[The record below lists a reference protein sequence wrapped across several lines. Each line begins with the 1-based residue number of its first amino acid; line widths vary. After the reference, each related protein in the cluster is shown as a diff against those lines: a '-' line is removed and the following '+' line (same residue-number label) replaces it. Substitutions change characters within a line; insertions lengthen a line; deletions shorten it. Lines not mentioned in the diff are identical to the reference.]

1 MVGEEERKGEEE
13 GVVKKEVGVCGGLEG
28 VKVERVKEKAK
39 KGMRELAGRYRRDR
53 TRRETSGCWRGVG
66 SIWDGSR
73 GGRSC
78 NGRIRRI
85 W

>member
-1 MVGEEERKGEEE
+1 MK
-13 GVVKKEVGVCGGLEG
+13 VVG
-28 VKVERVKEKAK
+28 VKVVRM
-39 KGMRELAGRYRRDR
+39 KGKGKMELVEGYRRDR

-66 SIWDGSR
+66 SIWDGSS

-78 NGRIRRI
+78 IGRIRRI